1 MLETVGTGVLLTLVV
16 LAAAR
21 DVRTGRIPN
30 QLIVAGVA
38 AALVLRAAA
47 GWGALLDGLLG
58 LGLGLVVF
66 FPLFALRAMGGGD
79 VKLVAMACAFLGPE
93 RGLVALLATA
103 VAGGVMALAAAW
115 RQRVLLPVLF
125 GSGEVIRHWATLG
138 RSGNPTNLASPGATS
153 IPYGVAIAVGAAVAC
168 VL

>member
-16 LAAAR
+16 LAAAW

-30 QLIVAGVA
+30 RLTVAGVL
-38 AALVLRAAA
+38 AALVLRALA
-47 GWGALLDGLLG
+47 GPGALLDGLQG
-58 LGLGLVVF
+58 LGLGLAVF

-79 VKLVAMACAFLGPE
+79 VKLIAMACAFLGPE

-103 VAGGVMALAAAW
+103 LVGGVMALAAAW
-115 RQRVLLPVLF
+115 RRQVLLPVLF
-125 GSGEVIRHWATLG
+125 GSGEVIRHWTTLG
-138 RSGNPTNLASPGATS
+138 RSGSPTTLASPGAVS
-153 IPYGVAIAVGAAVAC
+153 IPYGVAIAIGAAVAC

>member
-1 MLETVGTGVLLTLVV
+1 MLDTVGTGVLLALVV
-16 LAAAR
+16 LAAVW

-30 QLIVAGVA
+30 WLTAGGA
-38 AALVLRAAA
+38 LAALVLRAAA
-47 GWGALLDGLLG
+47 GSGALVDGLQG
-58 LGLGLVVF
+58 LGLGLLVF

-79 VKLVAMACAFLGPE
+79 VKLVAMAGAFLGPE
-93 RGLVALLATA
+93 RALAALLVTA

-115 RQRVLLPVLF
+115 RGRVLLPVLF

-138 RSGNPTNLASPGATS
+138 RSGSPTNLASPGAVS
-153 IPYGVAIAVGAAVAC
+153 IPYGVAIAAGAAVAC